1 MWLGPALFIAVNI
14 LLWRYVG
21 AVFVPEVLARSVFR
35 LLPAL
40 AELQAVILINMAILY
55 FGAYFAFAVFW
66 EKIKPYMRNVF
77 FAAIG
82 LWLVNILMIFPLVGR
97 GILGY
102 KFPQGWMSASL
113 PLLLSH
119 WMFARGLQFQ
129 ARRS

>member
-129 ARRS
+129 DRRS

>member
-66 EKIKPYMRNVF
+66 EKIQPYMRNVF

-102 KFPQGWMSASL
+102 RFPQGWMSASL

-129 ARRS
+129 DRRS